1 MKKNEVKIGG
11 MYVTKVSDRI
21 VAVRIDST
29 NSHGGWN
36 ATNTRTGKRIR
47 IKSAQRLRG
56 EAGKTS
62 KAEVPKAPEAAVAN
76 DEKAEA
82 VGMPA
87 TKKAKPKK
95 VGGKQK
101 PKRVSALDAAA
112 QVLAQAD
119 KPMRAQE
126 LIAAMAEQGLWSS
139 PAGKTPHA
147 TLYAAMLREIGAKG
161 DAARFK
167 KVDRGLDTG
176 ADPARQPPR
185 RRRPDRI
192 AVRLP
197 SDVHPRR
204 RLPLR
209 AIQAHARTLPLR
221 RPRPPS
227 EREVAARP

>member
-1 MKKNEVKIGG
+1 MKKDEVNVGG
-11 MYVTKVSDRI
+11 MYVAKVSDKL
-21 VAVRIDST
+21 VTVRIDST
-29 NSHGGWN
+29 HSKGGWN

-56 EAGKTS
+56 EAKKTTKAETS
-62 KAEVPKAPEAAVAN
+62 KAAEATVAN

-82 VGMPA
+82 ASKAA

-112 QVLAQAD
+112 QVLAQAK

-167 KVDRGLDTG
+167 KVDRGLFAFNKPG
-176 ADPARQPPR
+176 A
-185 RRRPDRI
+185 
-192 AVRLP
+192 
-197 SDVHPRR
+197 
-204 RLPLR
+204 
-209 AIQAHARTLPLR
+209 
-221 RPRPPS
+221 
-227 EREVAARP
+227 

>member
-11 MYVTKVSDRI
+11 MYVAKVSDRI
-21 VAVRIDST
+21 VTVRIDST
-29 NSHGGWN
+29 HSKGGWN

-56 EAGKTS
+56 EAKKTTN
-62 KAEVPKAPEAAVAN
+62 AETPKAVETTVAN
-76 DEKAEA
+76 DKKAQAAGKA
-82 VGMPA
+82 V

-101 PKRVSALDAAA
+101 SKRLSALDAAA

-147 TLYAAMLREIGAKG
+147 TLYAAMLREVAAKG

-167 KVDRGLDTG
+167 KVDRGLFAFNKAG
-176 ADPARQPPR
+176 A
-185 RRRPDRI
+185 
-192 AVRLP
+192 
-197 SDVHPRR
+197 
-204 RLPLR
+204 
-209 AIQAHARTLPLR
+209 
-221 RPRPPS
+221 
-227 EREVAARP
+227 